1 MKNFLK
7 TCMFIILILITIALG
22 GLIGIVFNDNI
33 LIMVL
38 LDILCGIFMG
48 TIWIIIDEHL

>member
-7 TCMFIILILITIALG
+7 TCIFIILILITIALG

-33 LIMVL
+33 LIMLL

-48 TIWIIIDEHL
+48 MIWAMADDHL

>member
-7 TCMFIILILITIALG
+7 TCIFVILILITIALG

-33 LIMVL
+33 LIMLL

-48 TIWIIIDEHL
+48 MIWAMADDYL

>member
-48 TIWIIIDEHL
+48 TNWIIIDEHL

>member
-7 TCMFIILILITIALG
+7 TCIFVILILITIALG

-33 LIMVL
+33 LIMLL

-48 TIWIIIDEHL
+48 MICAMADDYL

>member
-7 TCMFIILILITIALG
+7 TCIFVILILITIALG

-33 LIMVL
+33 LIMLL

-48 TIWIIIDEHL
+48 MIWAMADDHL